1 MSNVN
6 INVDRSVDVD
16 VDVDMDR
23 NIDVDVYMDRNIDV
37 NADKNVDVDVGRNI
51 DINCLVG
58 HWPYR
63 KLYKNTFEEVQKI
76 HKANGIS
83 SGYVS
88 SLDSIFYNDPFEG
101 DEDLYEI
108 LKGTSYHHVLTINP
122 MLPEFVQDVKDGIEK
137 FDIKGVRI
145 YPGYHGYS
153 LSDSRLKELCQVL
166 ADYDLPLFV
175 TVRMEDE
182 RMDYLVK
189 PDKVPTND
197 IEYLLSN
204 NPENKFV
211 LLTAYS
217 NELAS
222 LKESIINHKY
232 VRFDT
237 SGLKGPLFA
246 VEKILEDF
254 PPEKMVYGSLYPLYS
269 FSCSYLTLKH
279 AQIEDKVKQE
289 ILSYTW

>member
-6 INVDRSVDVD
+6 VDV
-16 VDVDMDR
+16 
-23 NIDVDVYMDRNIDV
+23 
-37 NADKNVDVDVGRNI
+37 
-51 DINCLVG
+51 NCLVG
-58 HWPYR
+58 QWPFR

-101 DEDLYEI
+101 DEDLHEI
-108 LKGTSYHHVLTINP
+108 LKGTGYHHVLTINP
-122 MLPEFVQDVKDGIEK
+122 LLPEFVQDVKNGIKK

-153 LSDSRLKELCQVL
+153 LTDSNLKDLCQVL
-166 ADYDLPLFV
+166 ADNDLPLFV

-189 PDKVPTND
+189 PKKVNTND
-197 IEYLLSN
+197 IEHLLNN
-204 NPENKFV
+204 NPENKIV

-217 NELAS
+217 NELTS
-222 LKESIINHKY
+222 LKDAINNHKY

-246 VEKILEDF
+246 VEKLLEEF
-254 PPEKMVYGSLYPLYS
+254 PPNKMVYGSLYPLNS
-269 FSCSYLTLKH
+269 FSCTYLTVKH
-279 AQIEDKVKQE
+279 AQIEESVKQE
-289 ILSYTW
+289 ILSYNW